1 MQARQFGI
9 LARRTARG
17 FTLVE
22 LMAVVVIVGI
32 LAIIAVAGTRKYI
45 ASTKTAEAI
54 DMIAN
59 IKTAQE
65 AYKQETFGYLD
76 VSTSLTDDTA
86 FFPSNPSPGRSK
98 MNFAG
103 TGTVADKWQLLGV
116 QAAGPVTFI
125 YATKAGASG
134 APTPLGSDI
143 TVTNWP
149 TASNAPWYVVKA
161 RADFTGD
168 GLFTVFAGASFTG
181 DLFSAN
187 N

>member
-1 MQARQFGI
+1 MNVTPYRFK
-9 LARRTARG
+9 ARRAARG

-22 LMAVVVIVGI
+22 LMVVVAIVGI
-32 LAIIAVAGTRKYI
+32 LSMLAVYSTRKYI
-45 ASTKTAEAI
+45 AASKGAEAI

-76 VSTSLTDDTA
+76 VSTGDLTA
-86 FFPSNPSPGRSK
+86 YYPANPAPGRSK

-103 TGTVADKWQLLGV
+103 GTGTLTSNWQLLGV
-116 QAAGPVTFI
+116 QTDGPVTFV
-125 YATKAGASG
+125 YACTAASSG

-149 TASNAPWYVVKA
+149 TTSNSPWFVVKA
-161 RADFTGD
+161 KADFTGT
-168 GLFTVFAGASFTG
+168 GVNTVFATGSFTG